1 MVKRQFWTA
10 FSLTLAVYL
19 LGIAAAVWV
28 IEPPEAPAAEPV
40 REAVEYSPDP
50 EEDLILLGVM
60 EGEEPVVV
68 LLGFFPA
75 QERMA
80 ALALT
85 GEDAPSGTPAALQR
99 ELEERYSLTIDAW
112 LSGEPESWQQLVQGL
127 GAATLTLDQ
136 DSTVTLDGETVI
148 LRAGRQRLDSRLSM
162 ALFQSGSN
170 HAGEL
175 AAAWCGVFCQSAEE
189 LGSEELFTRLNGGF
203 ETDLSY
209 AEIARHIQGL
219 GWLGEAKI
227 PAQPADPDDPAG
239 ITALFARSEGT
250 NQ

>member
-10 FSLTLAVYL
+10 FSLTPAVYL

-60 EGEEPVVV
+60 EGEEPVVL

-85 GEDAPSGTPAALQR
+85 GEDAPSGTPDALQG

-112 LSGEPESWQQLVQGL
+112 LSGEPESCSSWCRGWGQQP
-127 GAATLTLDQ
+127 
-136 DSTVTLDGETVI
+136 SPWI
-148 LRAGRQRLDSRLSM
+148 R
-162 ALFQSGSN
+162 
-170 HAGEL
+170 
-175 AAAWCGVFCQSAEE
+175 
-189 LGSEELFTRLNGGF
+189 
-203 ETDLSY
+203 
-209 AEIARHIQGL
+209 
-219 GWLGEAKI
+219 
-227 PAQPADPDDPAG
+227 
-239 ITALFARSEGT
+239 TALAPWMGRR
-250 NQ
+250 

>member
-60 EGEEPVVV
+60 EGEEPVVL

-85 GEDAPSGTPAALQR
+85 GEDAPSGTPDALQR

-136 DSTVTLDGETVI
+136 DSTGSPWRCS
-148 LRAGRQRLDSRLSM
+148 RAGAIMPGNLPPPGAEYSASRRK
-162 ALFQSGSN
+162 N
-170 HAGEL
+170 
-175 AAAWCGVFCQSAEE
+175 WGV
-189 LGSEELFTRLNGGF
+189 
-203 ETDLSY
+203 
-209 AEIARHIQGL
+209 
-219 GWLGEAKI
+219 
-227 PAQPADPDDPAG
+227 
-239 ITALFARSEGT
+239 RSFSPV
-250 NQ
+250 

>member
-60 EGEEPVVV
+60 EGEEPVVL

-85 GEDAPSGTPAALQR
+85 GEDAPSGTPDALQG

-112 LSGEPESWQQLVQGL
+112 LSGEPESWQQLVP
-127 GAATLTLDQ
+127 GA
-136 DSTVTLDGETVI
+136 G
-148 LRAGRQRLDSRLSM
+148 
-162 ALFQSGSN
+162 GSN
-170 HAGEL
+170 PHPGSGQHWHPGWGDGDSPGGAVAAG
-175 AAAWCGVFCQSAEE
+175 
-189 LGSEELFTRLNGGF
+189 
-203 ETDLSY
+203 
-209 AEIARHIQGL
+209 
-219 GWLGEAKI
+219 
-227 PAQPADPDDPAG
+227 QPALHGAVPEWKQPCRGTCRPPGAEYSVSRRKNWG
-239 ITALFARSEGT
+239 VRSFSPV
-250 NQ
+250 

>member
-1 MVKRQFWTA
+1 MNHVSTQ
-10 FSLTLAVYL
+10 LPYAVSVAVSSFVTYL
-19 LGIAAAVWV
+19 VAGFVRSAWIAM
-28 IEPPEAPAAEPV
+28 PV
-40 REAVEYSPDP
+40 GLV
-50 EEDLILLGVM
+50 L
-60 EGEEPVVV
+60 

-85 GEDAPSGTPAALQR
+85 GEDAPSGTPDALQR

-162 ALFQSGSN
+162 ALFQSESS

-219 GWLGEAKI
+219 GWLGEAKV

-239 ITALFARSEGT
+239 IIALFARSEGT

>member
-1 MVKRQFWTA
+1 MVKRQFWTS

-60 EGEEPVVV
+60 EGEEPVVL

-85 GEDAPSGTPAALQR
+85 GEDAPSGTPDALQR

-209 AEIARHIQGL
+209 AEIARC
-219 GWLGEAKI
+219 GETGYLRN
-227 PAQPADPDDPAG
+227 AG
-239 ITALFARSEGT
+239 
-250 NQ
+250 

>member
-60 EGEEPVVV
+60 EGEEPVVL

-85 GEDAPSGTPAALQR
+85 GEDAPSGTPDALQG

-136 DSTVTLDGETVI
+136 DSTVTQDGETVI

-162 ALFQSGSN
+162 ALF
-170 HAGEL
+170 
-175 AAAWCGVFCQSAEE
+175 
-189 LGSEELFTRLNGGF
+189 
-203 ETDLSY
+203 
-209 AEIARHIQGL
+209 
-219 GWLGEAKI
+219 
-227 PAQPADPDDPAG
+227 
-239 ITALFARSEGT
+239 
-250 NQ
+250 

>member
-28 IEPPEAPAAEPV
+28 IKPPEAPAAEPV

-60 EGEEPVVV
+60 AGVEPVVL

-75 QERMA
+75 QERRA

-85 GEDAPSGTPAALQR
+85 GEDAPSGTPDALQG

-175 AAAWCGVFCQSAEE
+175 AAAGYSASRRKNWGV
-189 LGSEELFTRLNGGF
+189 
-203 ETDLSY
+203 
-209 AEIARHIQGL
+209 
-219 GWLGEAKI
+219 
-227 PAQPADPDDPAG
+227 
-239 ITALFARSEGT
+239 RSFSPV
-250 NQ
+250 